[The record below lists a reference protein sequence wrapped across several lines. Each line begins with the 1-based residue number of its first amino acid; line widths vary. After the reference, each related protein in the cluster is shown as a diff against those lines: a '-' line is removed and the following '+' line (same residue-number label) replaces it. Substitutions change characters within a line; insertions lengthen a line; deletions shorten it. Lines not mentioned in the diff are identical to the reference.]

1 MIAQGKR
8 NDGGVRKITGERKL
22 NGGASYI
29 VAVGVNFV
37 DVIFS
42 GMNDYCVNRVRN
54 ELAELIHIYF
64 EETQASPNGIR
75 MFRKERPEERRALM
89 PTVERREDAVLL
101 KFSDRSTLWLDRG
114 NVYVSFPPNGERRPY
129 KGFMYKAE
137 RFRDSHDEDTLRA
150 ALERWGKMAS

>member
-8 NDGGVRKITGERKL
+8 NDGEVRRITGERKL

-29 VAVGVNFV
+29 VAAGVNFV
-37 DVIFS
+37 DVVFS

-64 EETQASPNGIR
+64 EETQASPRGIR
-75 MFRKERPEERRALM
+75 MFRKEQAEERDTLM
-89 PTVERREDAVLL
+89 PTVERREGAVIL
-101 KFSDRSTLWLDRG
+101 KFSDRSALWLDRG
-114 NVYVSFPPNGERRPY
+114 NVYVSFPLDGKGRPY

-137 RFRDSHDEDTLRA
+137 RFRDGHNEETLRA